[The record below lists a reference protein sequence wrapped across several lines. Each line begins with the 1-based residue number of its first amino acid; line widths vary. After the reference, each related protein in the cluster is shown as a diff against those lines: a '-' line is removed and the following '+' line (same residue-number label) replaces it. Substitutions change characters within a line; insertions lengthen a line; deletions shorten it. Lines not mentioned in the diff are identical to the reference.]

1 VSAGV
6 AFEVPNIQIPDDTPP
21 LIPAIEAGDK
31 DSSPLR
37 CQKPGCSNSVTKPAR
52 GRTPK
57 FCDEHKGST
66 PGTGNKSGLSGKSW
80 PRATEIETLLTN
92 YVIGLAFTV
101 GFANA
106 EDGRIIAEK
115 APAVIH
121 ELVVLAID
129 DRNLRKYLEWLATP
143 GKYAPLTMACFS
155 LILPILQNH
164 GVVDRVMESLLGTV
178 KEE

>member
-1 VSAGV
+1 MSVGV
-6 AFEVPNIQIPDDTPP
+6 AFEVPDDTPP
-21 LIPAIEAGDK
+21 LIPAATPGDS
-31 DSSPLR
+31 DSAPLR
-37 CQKPGCSNSVTKPAR
+37 CQLPGCTNEVTKPAR

-57 FCDEHKGST
+57 FCDDHKGSK
-66 PGTGNKSGLSGKSW
+66 PGTGSTKGLSGKSW

-92 YVIGLAFTV
+92 YVIGLSFAV

-106 EDGRIIAEK
+106 EDGEIIRDK
-115 APAVIH
+115 APAVVH

-129 DRNLRKYLEWLATP
+129 DRNLRRYLEWLATP

-164 GVVDRVMESLLGTV
+164 GVVDRLMLGLFSG
-178 KEE
+178 KE

>member
-1 VSAGV
+1 MSAGV
-6 AFEVPNIQIPDDTPP
+6 AFELPEHDTPP

-31 DSSPLR
+31 DSAPNR

-66 PGTGNKSGLSGKSW
+66 PGSGTVKGISGKSW
-80 PRATEIETLLTN
+80 PRATEIEKLLTD
-92 YVIGLAFTV
+92 YVIGI
-101 GFANA
+101 GFAVSLA
-106 EDGRIIAEK
+106 HPEDGAVITEK
-115 APAVIH
+115 APAIVH

-143 GKYAPLTMACFS
+143 GKYAPLTMAVFA
-155 LILPILQNH
+155 LIFPILQNH
-164 GVVDRVMESLLGTV
+164 GVVDRLMLGLMGTG